1 MDKDTIIKYS
11 PIAIVVIA
19 LIMQWNLFSRPVDL
33 EVLHREILIEVSNKY
48 MTKEQANDMKVQL
61 KDIQNKVD
69 KIYDKVIGVK

>member
-33 EVLHREILIEVSNKY
+33 EVLHREILIEVSSKY
-48 MTKEQANDMKVQL
+48 MTKEQANDMKLQL

-69 KIYDKVIGVK
+69 KIYDKVIGVR

>member
-33 EVLHREILIEVSNKY
+33 EVLHREILIEVSSKY
-48 MTKEQANDMKVQL
+48 MTKEQANDMKLQL

-69 KIYDKVIGVK
+69 KIYDKVIGAK